1 MDERLPTPLV
11 VRFGALGDL
20 IQATSM
26 FESLYRAWG
35 RPCDLLAAH
44 GWPGAVVRG
53 LPSVGEVA
61 TVDSRRTPYWLSRTQ
76 RRAVDWLRR
85 RPGGPAWLVEPRER
99 PADKSLWLLARG
111 GIGRDHIV
119 DAREVRRRPLEHTLD
134 HLHRVAARNPSGVP
148 PPPHP
153 LPTSP
158 PPPRLWVAEEE
169 QGECR
174 RWLEHRGWRR
184 EPIVVLQTQ
193 SRRSNRGRWPD
204 ERWVAA
210 VHGVLRRLP
219 EARVLLAGT
228 PRELPDIQR
237 LVALCDD
244 ARVEEAAA
252 DLPLRRL
259 FALLTLAHSC
269 ISLDS
274 GPAHAAATLGC
285 PVAVLPG
292 MADPRRCAPRGAP
305 GSVQMVASIPEGE
318 WPDDPLRWQTAHRME
333 AIDVDAVLEGW
344 QAACASRHEELGP

>member
-53 LPSVGEVA
+53 LPSVGDVA
-61 TVDSRRTPYWLSRTQ
+61 TVDSRRTPYRLSRTQ
-76 RRAVDWLRR
+76 RQAVGWLRR

-111 GIGRDHIV
+111 GIARDCIV
-119 DAREVRRRPLEHTLD
+119 DAREVPREPLEHALD
-134 HLHRVAARNPSGVP
+134 HLHRVVARNPSAMS
-148 PPPHP
+148 PPPHA
-153 LPTSP
+153 LPESP
-158 PPPRLWVAEEE
+158 PSPRLWVAEEE
-169 QGECR
+169 TEECR
-174 RWLEHRGWRR
+174 RWLEDRGWRQ

-193 SRRSNRGRWPD
+193 SRRSNRGRWPE

-228 PRELPDIQR
+228 PRELSDIRR

-305 GSVQMVASIPEGE
+305 GSVQVVASIPESA
-318 WPDDPLRWQTAHRME
+318 WPDDPIRWQTAHRME
-333 AIDVDAVLEGW
+333 AIEVDAVLAGW
-344 QAACASRHEELGP
+344 QSACASRPADPTA

>member
-1 MDERLPTPLV
+1 MDETLLTPLV

-53 LPSVGEVA
+53 LSSVRDVA

-76 RRAVDWLRR
+76 RQAVDWLRHR
-85 RPGGPAWLVEPRER
+85 LAGPTWLVEPRER

-111 GIGRDHIV
+111 GIARDHVV
-119 DAREVRRRPLEHTLD
+119 DAREVPRGPLEHALD
-134 HLHRVAARNPSGVP
+134 HLHRVAARVP
-148 PPPHP
+148 PGSTPPP
-153 LPTSP
+153 FGLPASP
-158 PPPRLWVAEEE
+158 PPPQLGVAAEEKE
-169 QGECR
+169 ECR
-174 RWLEHRGWRR
+174 RWLVDRGWRK

-193 SRRSNRGRWPD
+193 SRRSNRGRWPE

-228 PRELPDIQR
+228 PRELPDIRR
-237 LVALCDD
+237 LMASCDD
-244 ARVEEAAA
+244 PRVEEAAS

-259 FALLTLAHSC
+259 FALFTLAHSC

-274 GPAHAAATLGC
+274 GPAHAAATLRC

-305 GSVQMVASIPEGE
+305 GSVQVVASIAESD

-333 AIDVDAVLEGW
+333 AIDVDAVLAGW
-344 QAACASRHEELGP
+344 QAACASRPVDPAA

>member
-26 FESLYRAWG
+26 FESLYQAWG
-35 RPCDLLAAH
+35 QPCDLLAAH

-53 LPSVGEVA
+53 LPSVRDVA

-76 RRAVDWLRR
+76 QRAAGWLRR

-111 GIGRDHIV
+111 GIARERVV
-119 DAREVRRRPLEHTLD
+119 DAREVPRGPLEHTLD
-134 HLHRVAARNPSGVP
+134 HLHRVVARNPGGVP
-148 PPPHP
+148 EPPHP
-153 LPTSP
+153 LPASP

-169 QGECR
+169 KEECV
-174 RWLEHRGWRR
+174 RWLADRGWRQ

-193 SRRSNRGRWPD
+193 SRRSNRGRWPE

-210 VHGVLRRLP
+210 VHGVLRWLP

-228 PRELPDIQR
+228 PRELPDIRR
-237 LVALCDD
+237 LVARCDD
-244 ARVEEAAA
+244 ARVEEAAT

-305 GSVQMVASIPEGE
+305 GSVQVVASIPESE

-333 AIDVDAVLEGW
+333 AIEVDTVLAGW
-344 QAACASRHEELGP
+344 QAACASRPTDPAA